1 MPDDTPLPAAET
13 VRVTPPRRRPTLVWI
28 IPLLAVALS
37 LGLGIKALLER
48 GPQITL
54 QFARAEG
61 LEANKTRL
69 KYKDVDIGTVT
80 DITLSPDRSSVQ
92 VKVQVNNSAKGLLV
106 EDSRFWVVRPRVTV
120 GGVSGLATLLSGVH
134 IAIDPGQSGS
144 DAREFVGL
152 EEPPAI
158 TSDTRGSQF
167 KLSSDTLGS
176 LDIGAPVYYRRMPV
190 GRVIGYAMQ
199 PDGRGVDVQIFVDAP
214 YDRFV
219 SPNSRF
225 WHASGVDVAMDADGV
240 KLNMQSVLSLMLG
253 GVAFSSPEG
262 EPGETPAAAPA
273 ASTFVL
279 HPDQATA
286 QRIPDSSYQKYVLIF
301 RESVRGLTVGAP
313 VDFRGITAGEVSRI
327 DLDFDQTTKN
337 FSMAV
342 EIKLY
347 PERLSRRSRGMGNAE
362 PSRKDIREVLNAM
375 VARGFRA
382 QLRTGNIV
390 SGQRYVALDYFPNA
404 KPAAMR
410 WGKGIAELPTQPGS
424 LDSLQDQLETIATT
438 LQHTLQH
445 TDKLITRLDR
455 EVVPELADTLRDAR
469 KALDQANKVLASDA
483 PMQQEVRDTLREVG
497 RAASAVRNLADL
509 LERQPEALLKG
520 KKDD

>member
-1 MPDDTPLPAAET
+1 MPENTSPSPVEQ
-13 VRVTPPRRRPTLVWI
+13 VQVIPPRRRPSLVWI
-28 IPLLAVALS
+28 IPLLAVVLS

-48 GPQITL
+48 GPEITL

-80 DITLSPDRSSVQ
+80 EITLSEDRGSVQ
-92 VKVQVNNSAKGLLV
+92 VRVQVNNSARGLLV

-120 GGVSGLATLLSGVH
+120 GGISGLATLLSGVH
-134 IAIDPGQSGS
+134 IAIDPGQSA
-144 DAREFVGL
+144 DTARQFVGL
-152 EEPPAI
+152 EEPPAV
-158 TSDTRGSQF
+158 TRDTQGRQF
-167 KLSSDTLGS
+167 KLSSNTLGS
-176 LDIGAPVYYRRMPV
+176 LDLGSPVYYRRIPV
-190 GRVIGYAMQ
+190 GRVIGYAIQ

-253 GVAFSSPEG
+253 GIAFSSPEG
-262 EPGETPAAAPA
+262 EPGEAFAAAPA
-273 ASTFVL
+273 ASSFTL
-279 HPDQATA
+279 YPDLATA
-286 QRIPDSSYQKYVLIF
+286 QRIPDSGYQKYVLIF
-301 RESVRGLTVGAP
+301 RESVRGLAVGAP

-327 DLDFDQTTKN
+327 DLDFDQATKD

-347 PERLSRRSRGMGNAE
+347 PERLSRRSRNLKNSEATSKE
-362 PSRKDIREVLNAM
+362 IREVLNAM

-382 QLRTGNIV
+382 QLRTGNII

-404 KPAAMR
+404 KAANMH
-410 WGKGIAELPTQPGS
+410 WDKSIAELPTQPGS
-424 LDSLQDQLETIATT
+424 LDSLQVQLETIVST

-445 TDKLITRLDR
+445 ADKLITHLDR
-455 EVVPELADTLRDAR
+455 EVAPELTDTLRDAR
-469 KALDQANKVLASDA
+469 KTLDQANKVLSSDA
-483 PMQQEVRDTLREVG
+483 PLQQEMRDTLREVG
-497 RAASAVRNLADL
+497 RASSAVRNLADL

>member
-1 MPDDTPLPAAET
+1 MPDDTPLPVAET

-61 LEANKTRL
+61 LEVNKTRL

-80 DITLSPDRSSVQ
+80 DITLSPNRSSVQ
-92 VKVQVNNSAKGLLV
+92 VRIQVNNSAKGLLV

-134 IAIDPGQSGS
+134 IAIDPGQSAR

-158 TSDTRGSQF
+158 TSDTRGRQF

-176 LDIGAPVYYRRMPV
+176 LDIGAPVYYRRIPV
-190 GRVIGYAMQ
+190 GRVIGYTMQ

-225 WHASGVDVAMDADGV
+225 WHASGIDVAMDAEGV
-240 KLNMQSVLSLMLG
+240 KFNLQSVLSLMLG

-262 EPGETPAAAPA
+262 DPGEALETPAAASA
-273 ASTFVL
+273 FTL
-279 HPDQATA
+279 YPDLATA

-313 VDFRGITAGEVSRI
+313 VDLRGITAGEVSRI
-327 DLDFDQTTKN
+327 DLDFDQATKD

-347 PERLSRRSRGMGNAE
+347 PERLSRRSRNLKSDSPNKE
-362 PSRKDIREVLNAM
+362 VREVLNTM

-382 QLRTGNIV
+382 QLRTGNVI

-404 KPAAMR
+404 KAATIR

-424 LDSLQDQLETIATT
+424 LDSLQNQLETIAST

-445 TDKLITRLDR
+445 ADKLITHMDQ
-455 EVVPELADTLRDAR
+455 EVAPELANTLQDAR
-469 KALDQANKVLASDA
+469 KALEQANKVLASDA

-497 RAASAVRNLADL
+497 RAANAVRNLADL

-520 KKDD
+520 KRDD

>member
-1 MPDDTPLPAAET
+1 MPDNFTPPTVEM

-37 LGLGIKALLER
+37 LGLGIKALIER

-61 LEANKTRL
+61 LEPNKTQL
-69 KYKDVDIGTVT
+69 KYKDVNIGTVT
-80 DITLSPDRSSVQ
+80 EITLNPDRSSVQ

-120 GGVSGLATLLSGVH
+120 SGVSGLATLLSGVH
-134 IAIDPGQSGS
+134 IAIDPGQSPN

-158 TSDTRGSQF
+158 TSDTRGRQF

-176 LDIGAPVYYRRMPV
+176 LDIGAPVYYRRIPV

-199 PDGRGVDVQIFVDAP
+199 PDGRGVDLQIFVNAP

-219 SPNSRF
+219 SPNARF
-225 WHASGVDVAMDADGV
+225 WHASGLDVAMDADGV
-240 KLNMQSVLSLMLG
+240 KVNMQSVLSLMLG
-253 GVAFSSPEG
+253 GIAFSSPEG
-262 EPGETPAAAPA
+262 ELGETLEAAPA
-273 ASTFVL
+273 GSTFIL
-279 HPDQATA
+279 YPDLAKA
-286 QRIPDSSYQKYVLIF
+286 LRIPDSRFQKYVLIF
-301 RESVRGLTVGAP
+301 HESVRGLTVGAP

-327 DLDFDQTTKN
+327 DLDFDQATKN

-347 PERLSRRSRGMGNAE
+347 PERLSRRTRNLANSEASNKE
-362 PSRKDIREVLNAM
+362 IREVLNTM

-382 QLRTGNIV
+382 QLRTGNII
-390 SGQRYVALDYFPNA
+390 SGQRYVALDYFLNA
-404 KPAAMR
+404 KPATMR
-410 WGKGIAELPTQPGS
+410 WTKAIAEMPTQPGS
-424 LDSLQDQLETIATT
+424 LDSLQDQLETIAST

-445 TDKLITRLDR
+445 ADKLITRLDR
-455 EVVPELADTLRDAR
+455 EVAPELADTLRDAR
-469 KALDQANKVLASDA
+469 KTLDHANKLLASDA
-483 PMQQEVRDTLREVG
+483 PMQQEIRDTLREVG
-497 RAASAVRNLADL
+497 RAADAVRNLADL
-509 LERQPEALLKG
+509 LERQPEALFKG
-520 KKDD
+520 KQDN

>member
-167 KLSSDTLGS
+167 KLSSDTLVPSTSAPRSITDACRWAGS
-176 LDIGAPVYYRRMPV
+176 SATPCSPMAAASMCRFSWMPPTTASSAPIP
-190 GRVIGYAMQ
+190 
-199 PDGRGVDVQIFVDAP
+199 
-214 YDRFV
+214 
-219 SPNSRF
+219 
-225 WHASGVDVAMDADGV
+225 ASG
-240 KLNMQSVLSLMLG
+240 
-253 GVAFSSPEG
+253 
-262 EPGETPAAAPA
+262 TPAA
-273 ASTFVL
+273 
-279 HPDQATA
+279 
-286 QRIPDSSYQKYVLIF
+286 
-301 RESVRGLTVGAP
+301 
-313 VDFRGITAGEVSRI
+313 
-327 DLDFDQTTKN
+327 
-337 FSMAV
+337 SMW
-342 EIKLY
+342 
-347 PERLSRRSRGMGNAE
+347 PWT
-362 PSRKDIREVLNAM
+362 
-375 VARGFRA
+375 
-382 QLRTGNIV
+382 RTG
-390 SGQRYVALDYFPNA
+390 SSSTCSPC
-404 KPAAMR
+404 
-410 WGKGIAELPTQPGS
+410 
-424 LDSLQDQLETIATT
+424 
-438 LQHTLQH
+438 
-445 TDKLITRLDR
+445 
-455 EVVPELADTLRDAR
+455 
-469 KALDQANKVLASDA
+469 
-483 PMQQEVRDTLREVG
+483 
-497 RAASAVRNLADL
+497 SA
-509 LERQPEALLKG
+509 
-520 KKDD
+520 